1 MPPIFRLLA
10 EIRFA
15 AIEEL
20 TVDDYDEAQRRA
32 WASAADDDEALGAKP
47 RETRLTL
54 VALIGG
60 GPVGF
65 IALQDGGLIDQ
76 LYVHPAVARTG
87 VASTLCR
94 RDREARAARGI
105 ATLVTDASD
114 TAKPL
119 FEKRGYQAEIA
130 IRSRSMANG
139 LGNTRMTESAGSQS
153 SAETNG
159 HDARKTQSLFDT
171 TLRDGAQMADVDFSL
186 ADKRHIAALLDGLG
200 VDYHRGR
207 LSRRQSARYGIF
219 RAKTEVEEAPVSR
232 PSA

>member
-1 MPPIFRLLA
+1 MSASAFPKPSLRPYLASDLPLLS

-32 WASAADDDEALGAKP
+32 WASAVDGDEEFAQSLEKG
-47 RETRLTL
+47 LTF

-87 VASTLCR
+87 VATALI
-94 RDREARAARGI
+94 DAIEKLAAARGT
-105 ATLVTDASD
+105 AMLATDASD

-119 FEKRGYQAEIA
+119 FEARGHQATRRNTIEIE
-130 IRSRSMANG
+130 G
-139 LGNTRMTESAGSQS
+139 EYLGNTRMTKAL
-153 SAETNG
+153 APK
-159 HDARKTQSLFDT
+159 A
-171 TLRDGAQMADVDFSL
+171 APDV
-186 ADKRHIAALLDGLG
+186 
-200 VDYHRGR
+200 
-207 LSRRQSARYGIF
+207 
-219 RAKTEVEEAPVSR
+219 R
-232 PSA
+232 P

>member
-1 MPPIFRLLA
+1 MNASAFPKPSLRPYLAADFPLLS

-32 WASAADDDEALGAKP
+32 WAAAVDDDAAFARSLEKG
-47 RETRLTL
+47 LTL

-87 VASTLCR
+87 VASALCDAIER
-94 RDREARAARGI
+94 LAAARGVP
-105 ATLVTDASD
+105 TLMTDASD

-119 FEKRGYQAEIA
+119 FEARSYQAEHRNA
-130 IRSRSMANG
+130 IETDG
-139 LGNTRMTESAGSQS
+139 QYLGNTRMTKAL
-153 SAETNG
+153 APKATP
-159 HDARKTQSLFDT
+159 
-171 TLRDGAQMADVDFSL
+171 DV
-186 ADKRHIAALLDGLG
+186 
-200 VDYHRGR
+200 
-207 LSRRQSARYGIF
+207 
-219 RAKTEVEEAPVSR
+219 R
-232 PSA
+232 P